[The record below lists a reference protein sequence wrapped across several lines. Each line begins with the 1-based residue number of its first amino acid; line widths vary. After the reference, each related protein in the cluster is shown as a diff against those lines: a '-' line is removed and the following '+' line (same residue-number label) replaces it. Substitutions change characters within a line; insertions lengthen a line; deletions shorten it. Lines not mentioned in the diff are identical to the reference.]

1 MPLTSVT
8 PGLPL
13 LLLLGEEIPLDWE
26 SEVPPPPPCDCR
38 GHTSHLSLLFVPC
51 EMQGFQLH
59 PLCPAVGHSNRKI
72 QRNVWDGVT
81 GPPGVAESCAQAVKI
96 RGDAKNLEGS
106 GEGAGR
112 SLPVEDGRDP
122 VCFISDVQCP
132 GQASGQ
138 TFNAQSTIQLCLKLT
153 WAKD

>member
-13 LLLLGEEIPLDWE
+13 LLLLGEEEPLDWE
-26 SEVPPPPPCDCR
+26 SEVPPPPPCDCKGR
-38 GHTSHLSLLFVPC
+38 TSHLSLLFLPC
-51 EMQGFQLH
+51 EMRGFQLH
-59 PLCPAVGHSNRKI
+59 QLCPAMGHSNRRI
-72 QRNVWDGVT
+72 QRNGWDGVT
-81 GPPGVAESCAQAVKI
+81 GPPCVAGSCAQAVKI

-106 GEGAGR
+106 GEGVGEV
-112 SLPVEDGRDP
+112 PVEDGRDP
-122 VCFISDVQCP
+122 VCFISHVQCP

-138 TFNAQSTIQLCLKLT
+138 TFNAQPTIQLCLKLT